1 MALRG
6 NEARIGEV
14 MRLAAGAALLLAVPA
29 CATAEAPRQVA
40 DLYRINQMEMA
51 GGLELRA
58 DGRFR
63 YAFDYGAV
71 SEEAEGKWAAEGS
84 TVLLTTDPMPP
95 PAECDRGFA
104 SACFNRTALTSEGEN
119 LILWR
124 WDARIVLKPVQP
136 RPR

>member
-1 MALRG
+1 MREILG
-6 NEARIGEV
+6 LVV
-14 MRLAAGAALLLAVPA
+14 MAALAVAAPA
-29 CATAEAPRQVA
+29 GPLKFAG
-40 DLYRINQMEMA
+40 LYRISQMEMA
-51 GGLELRA
+51 GGLELRP

-71 SEEAEGKWAAEGS
+71 SEESEGTWAVRDG
-84 TVLLTTDPMPP
+84 TVLLTTNPMPP

-104 SACFNRTALTSEGEN
+104 SACFRDTPLTADDEN

>member
-1 MALRG
+1 MHLVA
-6 NEARIGEV
+6 
-14 MRLAAGAALLLAVPA
+14 AALLLTAAPA
-29 CATAEAPRQVA
+29 TTSPSAG
-40 DLYRINQMEMA
+40 LYRINQMEMA
-51 GGLELRA
+51 GVLELSP

-63 YAFDYGAV
+63 YGFDYGAV
-71 SEEAEGKWAAEGS
+71 SEVSEGKWAADANG
-84 TVLLTTDPMPP
+84 VVLTTDPMPS

-104 SACFNRTALTSEGEN
+104 SACFEGTRLTVDGDN